1 MHGNARGLK
10 ATSSPAPANQTAHCS
25 LLRWVRTVTARSEP
39 MRRESQGRN
48 VFSVKQARKPAEAV
62 GLDIVSGYAG
72 SWPRSVARW

>member
-1 MHGNARGLK
+1 
-10 ATSSPAPANQTAHCS
+10 
-25 LLRWVRTVTARSEP
+25 

-72 SWPRSVARW
+72 SWPRSVARR